1 MALGNLFVMDL
12 DCIQLSPTVPLPPKR
27 QLAMCH
33 TVQALTSNRGANA
46 LVPARPA
53 KMFSLVEKKNKSG
66 GWGPGAQRQQ
76 RQEDWARPLG
86 QGYRRRQAGSILSHE
101 WGLP

>member
-53 KMFSLVEKKNKSG
+53 KMFSLVEKKKQKWGMGARGSETAASG
-66 GWGPGAQRQQ
+66 GLGKASGPRIST
-76 RQEDWARPLG
+76 E
-86 QGYRRRQAGSILSHE
+86 AGWLHSE
-101 WGLP
+101 P

>member
-53 KMFSLVEKKNKSG
+53 KMFSLVEKKTKVGDGGQGLREAASG
-66 GWGPGAQRQQ
+66 GLGKASGPRIST
-76 RQEDWARPLG
+76 E
-86 QGYRRRQAGSILSHE
+86 AGWLRSE
-101 WGLP
+101 P

>member
-12 DCIQLSPTVPLPPKR
+12 DCIQLSPTVPLPPER
-27 QLAMCH
+27 QLATCH

-53 KMFSLVEKKNKSG
+53 KMFSLAEKKKKTTKVG
-66 GWGPGAQRQQ
+66 DG
-76 RQEDWARPLG
+76 G
-86 QGYRRRQAGSILSHE
+86 QGLRDGSVRRTGQ
-101 WGLP
+101 GLWAKDIDGGRLAPF

>member
-53 KMFSLVEKKNKSG
+53 KMFSLVEKKKKVG
-66 GWGPGAQRQQ
+66 DG
-76 RQEDWARPLG
+76 G
-86 QGYRRRQAGSILSHE
+86 QGLRDSSVRRTGQ
-101 WGLP
+101 GLWAKDIDGGRLAPF

>member
-12 DCIQLSPTVPLPPKR
+12 DCIQLSPTVPLPPER
-27 QLAMCH
+27 QLATCH

-53 KMFSLVEKKNKSG
+53 KMFSLAEKKKKPQKWGMGGRGSETAASG
-66 GWGPGAQRQQ
+66 GLGKASGPRTST
-76 RQEDWARPLG
+76 E
-86 QGYRRRQAGSILSHE
+86 AGWLHSEL
-101 WGLP
+101 

>member
-12 DCIQLSPTVPLPPKR
+12 DCIQLSPTVPLPPER
-27 QLAMCH
+27 QLATCH

-53 KMFSLVEKKNKSG
+53 KMFSLAEKKKNHKSG
-66 GWGPGAQRQQ
+66 GWGAGAQRRQ

-86 QGYRRRQAGSILSHE
+86 QGHRRRQAGSILSCE
-101 WGLP
+101 